1 MKPIKTHPKD
11 DIRYRLDG
19 IFPLIDPV
27 FIHEAEQTDGGF
39 ISSTQWGDEPE
50 PTCYP
55 YVHVFAIDCGDAT
68 ETRWCWA
75 ESKDDNIMRTE
86 VEQLTLE
93 EIDGLIDWELAYAE
107 SLNDKN
113 DPTGHKR
120 AFFGMM

>member
-1 MKPIKTHPKD
+1 MKTIKTHPKD

-27 FIHEAEQTDGGF
+27 FIHEAEETEQGINPD
-39 ISSTQWGDEPE
+39 

-55 YVHVFAIDCGDAT
+55 YVHLFTIDCGDAT
-68 ETRWCWA
+68 LPFPTETNWCWVK
-75 ESKDDNIMRTE
+75 SKDDNMMRTE
-86 VEQLTLE
+86 VEQFTLE

>member
-1 MKPIKTHPKD
+1 MDQQPRETNTMKPIKTHPKD

-27 FIHEAEQTDGGF
+27 FIHEAEETEQG
-39 ISSTQWGDEPE
+39 INPE

-55 YVHVFAIDCGDAT
+55 YVHLFTIDCGDAT

-107 SLNDKN
+107 SLN
-113 DPTGHKR
+113 
-120 AFFGMM
+120 GMT